1 VAYGGTGAATAPAA
15 RANLGAVGKYSA
27 TIGDGTATAIA
38 ITQAVHGLA
47 TNGSMHAE
55 VFDATTGVKVYPDI
69 TINNTNGSVTF
80 SFTSPP
86 AANSFRIVI
95 IG

>member
-1 VAYGGTGAATAPAA
+1 
-15 RANLGAVGKYSA
+15 VGKYTA
-27 TIGDGTATAIA
+27 TIGDGATTAIA

-80 SFTSPP
+80 SFTTAP
-86 AANSFRIVI
+86 AANAYRIVLL
-95 IG
+95 G